1 MRRTTT
7 RSSRRS
13 PNGARRAASSRPRTT
28 RKRPTRP
35 RLTQRQGREIA
46 GVLLILVAVL
56 AVLAIASSEGSI
68 LTGFRD
74 WLLGAFDRVWVV
86 PVGVAIAVGAYLLWP
101 KAPRPRPVD
110 VVAGGVAM
118 IALIGLFALAAH
130 SGGATG
136 RGVVQAVEQVVGVPG
151 AWVLLTAGLL
161 IGLIVTVHF
170 SPGALI
176 LTVVRAARAAFAERG
191 RLERLVS
198 PPGSAPAPAPKATRV
213 SNDALARSA
222 VSFATPHPT
231 VEQAPLWHVD

>member
-1 MRRTTT
+1 
-7 RSSRRS
+7 
-13 PNGARRAASSRPRTT
+13 
-28 RKRPTRP
+28 
-35 RLTQRQGREIA
+35 
-46 GVLLILVAVL
+46 
-56 AVLAIASSEGSI
+56 
-68 LTGFRD
+68 
-74 WLLGAFDRVWVV
+74 
-86 PVGVAIAVGAYLLWP
+86 
-101 KAPRPRPVD
+101 
-110 VVAGGVAM
+110 
-118 IALIGLFALAAH
+118 ALIGLFELAAR

-198 PPGSAPAPAPKATRV
+198 PPGSTPAPAPKAARV

-222 VSFATPHPT
+222 ASFATPHPT
-231 VEQAPLWHVD
+231 VEQAPLWHVDEPEDQPVEPLSANSDGDEEPAKKPSIHVVAEPEDDIPDIDWKLPSIALLDTVTARRGRMAGEVKANGR